1 MAKQKETMYRQNE
14 SRNSSFNPFVLL
26 HCAKLRLFRTLY
38 VALIHMAR
46 GALDK
51 EGGTRT
57 QIDVYN
63 AIEKEV
69 TEWLCCNKC
78 VTLITADFSLYIGTA
93 ELPQGFGTLMLLWC
107 VANRPRFWVMASY
120 GSSIAA
126 LFLFLFYF
134 FV

>member
-1 MAKQKETMYRQNE
+1 MYRQNE

-78 VTLITADFSLYIGTA
+78 VTL
-93 ELPQGFGTLMLLWC
+93 
-107 VANRPRFWVMASY
+107 WVMASY
-120 GSSIAA
+120 GSSIAIAA